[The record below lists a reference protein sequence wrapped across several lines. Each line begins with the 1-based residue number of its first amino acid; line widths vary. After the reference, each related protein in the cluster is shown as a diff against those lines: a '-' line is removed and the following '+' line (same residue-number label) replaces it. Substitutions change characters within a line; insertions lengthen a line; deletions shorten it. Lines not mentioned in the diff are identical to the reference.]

1 MQCSDVMQCNVM
13 KWIVM
18 YVCVSLCVIFFCFLL
33 ILGFLSLCKTFTFS
47 SEPKQGMSDTCA
59 KCGLA
64 KVPPFHGIGWW
75 RGTPTYNGGN
85 KDKET
90 SDIYKILVYIGFIYS
105 CFRKLRERGRVFL
118 SLAFFLLRCLSFI
131 WCESLKQKKAG
142 KIFDMISWACLRD
155 NFELGKFIL
164 TSRITFSIPA
174 APNVPDKYGQTIRP
188 SYRGV
193 CRTGWL

>member
-118 SLAFFLLRCLSFI
+118 PWRFFFWDVFLLFDAKVWSR
-131 WCESLKQKKAG
+131 KK
-142 KIFDMISWACLRD
+142 
-155 NFELGKFIL
+155 LGKFLIWFL
-164 TSRITFSIPA
+164 EP
-174 APNVPDKYGQTIRP
+174 VWGTI
-188 SYRGV
+188 SNLV
-193 CRTGWL
+193 NSF